1 MIDGRSRLG
10 VPIATSVEKGKKRPA
25 DRLTRRKM
33 PARRFAM
40 AETAKC
46 AHPACECLV
55 EKGGS
60 HGKYCSE
67 HCKEKGQT
75 TELRC
80 ECRHPACR

>member
-1 MIDGRSRLG
+1 
-10 VPIATSVEKGKKRPA
+10 
-25 DRLTRRKM
+25 
-33 PARRFAM
+33 M

-46 AHPACECLV
+46 AHPACECQV
-55 EKGGS
+55 EKGAP

>member
-1 MIDGRSRLG
+1 
-10 VPIATSVEKGKKRPA
+10 
-25 DRLTRRKM
+25 
-33 PARRFAM
+33 M

-46 AHPACECLV
+46 AHPACECQV
-55 EKGGS
+55 EKGGP

-80 ECRHPACR
+80 ECRHPACQ

>member
-1 MIDGRSRLG
+1 
-10 VPIATSVEKGKKRPA
+10 
-25 DRLTRRKM
+25 
-33 PARRFAM
+33 M

-55 EKGGS
+55 EKGGP